1 MGFYTNVIQID
12 ENINSI
18 EYERYVDIL
27 ESTGYFKLICLKEIS
42 FAEIKKIKFEETI
55 IIISGKL
62 YINFIQE
69 LKSNLNSIYI
79 IPKIIIF
86 TKDKYE
92 FLLNNQI
99 YNDIAINHPF
109 YNLGGV
115 KEDFNELKCFLMN
128 VKNNIQIMKNEEEG
142 QLVFEYI
149 DNKQKLLLPILYKAL
164 IEVEAYNINKFN
176 ESLHNKYYKSNKI
189 LDNLLNI
196 IRYIP
201 NIPIE
206 LLSKFYSR
214 IYTLESNFYRDL
226 NNDLRENK
234 RENYL
239 PYIQVLYEGIK
250 LKSLPLASNNILY
263 RGTFL
268 SHQEIS
274 KIKNLNNKLL
284 GLPGSIVFTKC
295 LFIIQQRKKYCPK
308 FFKK

>member
-1 MGFYTNVIQID
+1 MGFYTNVIWID

-42 FAEIKKIKFEETI
+42 FSEIKKIKFEETI

-109 YNLGGV
+109 YNLGGI
-115 KEDFNELKCFLMN
+115 KEDFNELQCFLMN

-149 DNKQKLLLPILYKAL
+149 DNKQKLLLPTLYKAL
-164 IEVEAYNINKFN
+164 IEV
-176 ESLHNKYYKSNKI
+176 
-189 LDNLLNI
+189 
-196 IRYIP
+196 
-201 NIPIE
+201 
-206 LLSKFYSR
+206 
-214 IYTLESNFYRDL
+214 
-226 NNDLRENK
+226 
-234 RENYL
+234 
-239 PYIQVLYEGIK
+239 
-250 LKSLPLASNNILY
+250 
-263 RGTFL
+263 
-268 SHQEIS
+268 
-274 KIKNLNNKLL
+274 
-284 GLPGSIVFTKC
+284 
-295 LFIIQQRKKYCPK
+295 
-308 FFKK
+308 